1 MGKLKKIDPVKN
13 IKGKKHIGAAG
24 NLGLGKV
31 KFEVNKINAMLNKKE
46 NEFKAK
52 VKGSLS

>member
-52 VKGSLS
+52 VKGLLS